1 MHDDP
6 KSEETLVTEIR
17 HPNYSFDLPGEWESE
32 PGAEEGST
40 VYLQTD
46 GPGMLT
52 VMLLGVKP
60 MFAIADRANLLSD
73 YMHHRATFE
82 AGQATAMSQSEPVSD
97 VVGEAHVGTWLG
109 LELDIDRRTVHHVV
123 IMDALLADF
132 LYEAVGLE
140 APEFNERAESIFRT
154 VAVSV

>member
-1 MHDDP
+1 
-6 KSEETLVTEIR
+6 VTEIR
-17 HPNYSFDLPGEWESE
+17 QPNYSVDLPGDWESE

-40 VYLQTD
+40 VYLQLD

-73 YMHHRATFE
+73 YMQHRATFE
-82 AGQATAMSQSEPVSD
+82 AGQAAAMSQSDPVSD
-97 VVGEAHVGTWLG
+97 VVGDVHVGTWVG
-109 LELDIDRRTVHHVV
+109 LELDIDRRTIHHVV
-123 IMDALLADF
+123 LMGGLLADF

-140 APEFNERAESIFRT
+140 APDFNDRAETIFKT
-154 VAVSV
+154 VAVSVE